1 MGVVKN
7 NMALAAK
14 VFVVA
19 GGGAGGLCSGGGAG
33 GHIYD
38 SNHSIT
44 AKTYYVVVGA
54 GGAQTPASNTGAGAD
69 GQNSVFDNLTAI
81 GGGGGGGGAAG
92 YRNGRN
98 GGCGGGSGGNDG
110 GESYTGG
117 TGSQGYNGGNTNAA
131 GCSPSGAGGG
141 AGAVGGNNATAG
153 GIGIANPITGSTAGH
168 LVSGTYYF
176 CGGGGGGS
184 WCAGGGAGGYGGGG
198 QGGAGASNYAG
209 VDGLPN
215 TGGGGGG
222 GYSTAAAGRGGG
234 SGIVIISYVTAD
246 FGGVTIT
253 GATNTKVV
261 SGSDTICTFN
271 ESGLFIVSKIKKIAG
286 VNANSI
292 KKLCGKNF
300 NIDQNTTL
308 LVHLDGADAAN
319 SYTAETGQTA
329 IFGGNAQLDT
339 AQSKFGS
346 SSLLCDGNGDY
357 IGFDSS
363 KNWNFG
369 VGAFTVDFWFMLTD
383 TSQSSILY
391 SHGGSNTPQG
401 LGGCFNVNGTTK
413 KFDYYASGNRIQGST
428 VLSLNTWHHMAVVGN
443 GGANGSRNIKV
454 YVDGTQEGS
463 TYTYDYNFM
472 ECPIW
477 FGANQLAASEGHTG
491 WIDEIRVSK
500 GILRWTENFTPP
512 TAPYHTVKKFAGI
525 SNV

>member
-1 MGVVKN
+1 
-7 NMALAAK
+7 MALAAK

-19 GGGAGGLCSGGGAG
+19 GGGAGGVCSGGGAG
-33 GHIYD
+33 GRIYD
-38 SNHSIT
+38 NNHSIT
-44 AKTYYVVVGA
+44 AKTYYVVIGE
-54 GGAQTPASNTGAGAD
+54 GGAQTPASSTGAGAD
-69 GQNSVFDNLTAI
+69 GQNSIFDNLTAV
-81 GGGGGGGGAAG
+81 GGGGGGGGAVG
-92 YRNGRN
+92 YRNGRP
-98 GGCGGGSGGNDG
+98 GGSGGGSGGNDG

-117 TGSQGYNGGNTNAA
+117 SATSGQGYAGGNTNAA
-131 GCSPSGAGGG
+131 SCSPSGAGGG

-168 LVSGTYYF
+168 LVSGNYYF

-234 SGIVIISYVTAD
+234 SGIVIISYVTND

-261 SGSDTICTFN
+261 SGSNTICTFY
-271 ESGLFIVSKIKKIAG
+271 ESGLFIVSKIKKISG

-308 LVHLDGADAAN
+308 LIHLDGADGAT
-319 SYTAETGQTA
+319 SYTSETGQVVT
-329 IFGGNAQLDT
+329 FNGNAQLDT

-357 IGFDSS
+357 ISFP
-363 KNWNFG
+363 KNENWNFG
-369 VGAFTVDFWFMLTD
+369 SGAFTIEGFMRFASAPGIWSFCTL
-383 TSQSSILY
+383 
-391 SHGGSNTPQG
+391 GGSNDQFSIGGGTSRKINLYTP
-401 LGGCFNVNGTTK
+401 
-413 KFDYYASGNRIQGST
+413 
-428 VLSLNTWHHMAVVGN
+428 LSEKISDANAMDLDTWYHIALVGN
-443 GGANGSRNIKV
+443 GGANGSRTLKL
-454 YVDGTQEGS
+454 YRDGIQIGS
-463 TYTYDYNFM
+463 TYTFDYNFSKRDLS
-472 ECPIW
+472 
-477 FGANQLAASEGHTG
+477 FGANLSASSECLNG
-491 WIDEIRVSK
+491 WIDEIRISK
-500 GILRWTENFTPP
+500 GIQRYTENFTPP
-512 TAPYHTVKKFAGI
+512 VAPFHTVKKFTGV